1 MRGQTDISISF
12 ATENR
17 YKLREVKSILEPL
30 KVEVKWAKTRKVEI
44 QSNDL
49 TEIATFSAKEVSK
62 SIYGQ
67 VAVED
72 AGLFVE
78 SLSDFPGPF
87 SAFVLETIG
96 TAGIIRLMSGKPSRE
111 AQFRSAVAV
120 AMDGKLMAVFEG
132 AIKGNITRSPRGKGG
147 FGFDPIFVPEGK
159 RKSFAQL
166 SISSKNNIS
175 HRGKAFRALAGWLES
190 KK

>member
-1 MRGQTDISISF
+1 
-12 ATENR
+12 
-17 YKLREVKSILEPL
+17 
-30 KVEVKWAKTRKVEI
+30 
-44 QSNDL
+44 
-49 TEIATFSAKEVSK
+49 
-62 SIYGQ
+62 
-67 VAVED
+67 VED

-87 SAFVLETIG
+87 SAFVLKTIG

-120 AMDGKLMAVFEG
+120 AMDGRLMAVFEG
-132 AIKGNITRSPRGKGG
+132 AIKGNITNSPRGKGG

-159 RKSFAQL
+159 RTSFAQL
-166 SISSKNNIS
+166 SMYSKNNIS
-175 HRGKAFRALAGWLES
+175 HRGKTFRALAAWLGS